1 MARLADGQ
9 GPSDKPLDF
18 IQVLAM
24 SLSPLAKLE
33 GTAARNPAGAMDTLL
48 AVLRRLAGGA
58 GLQDLAAPEPSQPIE
73 VLATRLAAAM
83 ARVMTTPGIG
93 FGGDVA
99 LRFAAIGRVTD
110 NLQAVSGFGNS
121 DHILR
126 ILGAG
131 DTDGLRRLGREDRG
145 AFAKAWLVLSVD
157 TALPIDM
164 AALLEAPA
172 PLALLAAMCLISQ
185 KPVLTEAGYQRREAL
200 VSLAG
205 RLKPAPLPLTVD
217 HLVLLSAAWM
227 LCSYAG
233 ARDKHAIKP
242 VLNRVLRH
250 WAEGIGLSDAAPQTP
265 RVLKARPTLLIA
277 AEIMHSNH
285 VQYRYFGQYLRQLRQ
300 RFRLVLL
307 TEESQADANTRALF
321 DEVRVFKRESSSDY
335 FKRLADDIKAIA
347 PDLIFW
353 LSVGM
358 RHWGPVLANFRLAP
372 IQFAGLGH
380 SASTFCDTMDYYFTE
395 EGYVGDA
402 SLLSEQLVLLPDE
415 SLIFERSPFYKPVPP
430 AIRAKASPLRVA
442 LPSNLLKLNPYFIS
456 VLRRIQ
462 GKARR
467 PVEFRV
473 FPNVSGLEFLATRR
487 AFDRHLPG
495 SIVHPVMAYNAYL
508 AELNAC
514 DLNLS
519 PFPFGGL
526 HSVVDS
532 LRQGIPVVAL
542 EGFDLHARTD
552 SMLLRRL
559 GMPEWLIA
567 QDEEAYITAALRV
580 IENDAERV
588 ALSRQA
594 LALDIDRVLFGDATT
609 KLRSDVVDAV
619 WWIYQNHEAIKASG
633 RKVFRSMDRANFH
646 AT

>member
-1 MARLADGQ
+1 M
-9 GPSDKPLDF
+9 
-18 IQVLAM
+18 
-24 SLSPLAKLE
+24 
-33 GTAARNPAGAMDTLL
+33 
-48 AVLRRLAGGA
+48 
-58 GLQDLAAPEPSQPIE
+58 
-73 VLATRLAAAM
+73 
-83 ARVMTTPGIG
+83 
-93 FGGDVA
+93 
-99 LRFAAIGRVTD
+99 
-110 NLQAVSGFGNS
+110 
-121 DHILR
+121 
-126 ILGAG
+126 
-131 DTDGLRRLGREDRG
+131 
-145 AFAKAWLVLSVD
+145 D

-205 RLKPAPLPLTVD
+205 RLKPVPLPLSVD
-217 HLVLLSAAWM
+217 HLVLASAAWM

-233 ARDKHAIKP
+233 ARDKHGIKP

-250 WAEGIGLSDAAPQTP
+250 WGLGIGLGDAALP
-265 RVLKARPTLLIA
+265 RPRALKARPTLLVA

-300 RFRLVLL
+300 RFHLVLL
-307 TEESQADANTRALF
+307 TEEAQADPNARALF
-321 DEVRVFKRESSSDY
+321 DEVRVFKREGGSGY
-335 FKRLADDIKAIA
+335 FNRLADDIRAIA
-347 PDLIFW
+347 PDMIFW

-402 SLLSEQLVLLPDE
+402 SLLAEQVVLLPDE
-415 SLIFERSPFYKPVPP
+415 SLIFERSPFYKPVSP
-430 AIRAKASPLRVA
+430 AIRASATHLRVA
-442 LPSNLLKLNPYFIS
+442 LPSNLLKLNPHFIS
-456 VLRRIQ
+456 VLRRIRE
-462 GKARR
+462 KARR
-467 PVEFRV
+467 PLEFRV
-473 FPNVSGLEFLATRR
+473 FPNVSGLELLATRR
-487 AFDRHLPG
+487 VFDRHLPG

-542 EGFDLHARTD
+542 EGLDLHARTD

-559 GMPEWLIA
+559 GMPEWLIT
-567 QDEEAYITAALRV
+567 QNEDEYIAAALRV
-580 IENDAERV
+580 IDNDAERI

-594 LALDIDRVLFGDATT
+594 LALDVDRVLFGDATT
-609 KLRSDVVDAV
+609 PLRSDVVDAM
-619 WWIYQNHEAIKASG
+619 WWIYQNHEAIKASD
-633 RKVFRSMDRANFH
+633 RKVFRAADRTRPPA
-646 AT
+646 